1 MKVIFCLLMMFL
13 SFEIQAARCEGFL
26 GSSEGRFL
34 SLTPEEGRKV
44 LRTFGIMN
52 PQLVSRFH
60 ENSKYQQIDHI
71 TNLNMS
77 LQTLRIN
84 HNNRVLDK
92 KIVQLL
98 MQSQESVVTYFLSYK
113 ILNRQPIDPNT
124 HSHIEKLAKVHL
136 EIKARYAALDANPSA
151 SNSKELPRR
160 SLLLLRFILDN
171 AYLINQAET
180 HFKLY

>member
-52 PQLVSRFH
+52 PQLTPNFH
-60 ENSKYQQIDHI
+60 KNSKYEQINRI

-77 LQTLRIN
+77 LQTLLKDY
-84 HNNRVLDK
+84 NNRVLDK
-92 KIVQLL
+92 KIIQLFI
-98 MQSQESVVTYFLSYK
+98 QSQENMVTHFLSYK

-124 HSHIEKLAKVHL
+124 YSHLEKLAKIHL
-136 EIKARYAALDANPSA
+136 EIKARYTALDTHSA